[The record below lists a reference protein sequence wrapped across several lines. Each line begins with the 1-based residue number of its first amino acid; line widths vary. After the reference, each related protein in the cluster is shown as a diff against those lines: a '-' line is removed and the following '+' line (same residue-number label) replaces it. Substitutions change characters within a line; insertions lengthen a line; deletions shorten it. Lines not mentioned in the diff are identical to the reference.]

1 MKLFKSLAW
10 RVSVSYS
17 VVVAISV
24 FSIFIVCLIVEPNAL
39 DEIIVTI
46 GLVGVLS
53 ITLSLVLGHILVRR
67 TVASIKDIANT
78 AKVFSSGDFTQLGT
92 SLVTDDTQELLITIN
107 RMAQATQT
115 VVKDMSGERNKLS
128 AVLNTMADGVIVI
141 NNEGRISLMNQAAQL
156 MLDIRRTDVIG
167 TALVDIA
174 RNHELQSLVL
184 DSIKTKELRQLQ
196 IDLIH
201 QRRLVSAIATPL
213 GSKEEGLLLT
223 LHDLTQFRQL
233 ETTRREFVSN
243 VSHEL
248 RNPIASIKSLVETL
262 SGGALEDLNV
272 AYDFISR
279 IERDIVRMEALV
291 SELLELSILESGRAI
306 LDLQPVSIAAIAT
319 ETAAGFQDTGISQN
333 IGVSVTIGDEIP
345 IVSCESSKIGQ
356 VFTNLIDNAIKFTPS
371 QGQISIS
378 AEYDERYVTIR
389 ISNTGEGISPEHLP
403 HLFERF
409 YKVDRSRHDQGIG
422 LGLSI
427 VKHIVLAHGGQV
439 YVDSE
444 LGESVTFSFT
454 LPRAS

>member
-10 RVSVSYS
+10 RVSLSYS
-17 VVVAISV
+17 VVVALSV
-24 FSIFIVCLIVEPNAL
+24 FSILIVGLIVEPDGI
-39 DEIIVTI
+39 DEISLTI
-46 GLVGVLS
+46 GLVGVLA
-53 ITLSLVLGHILVRR
+53 ITLSTILGHFLVRR
-67 TVASIKDIANT
+67 TVVSIKEIADT
-78 AKVFSSGDFTQLGT
+78 AKNFSSGDFSQTST
-92 SLVTDDTQELLITIN
+92 SLVTDDTHDLLIAIN
-107 RMAQATQT
+107 LMAQATQT
-115 VVKDMSGERNKLS
+115 VVNDMSGERNKLS
-128 AVLNTMADGVIVI
+128 AVLNTMADGVVVI
-141 NNEGRISLMNQAAQL
+141 NKEGRISLMNQAAQL

-167 TALVDIA
+167 TALVEIA

-196 IDLIH
+196 IDLLH

-213 GSKEEGLLLT
+213 DDGLLLT

-248 RNPIASIKSLVETL
+248 RSPITSIKSLVETL
-262 SGGALEDLNV
+262 SDGALEDRNV
-272 AYDFISR
+272 AYDFLSR
-279 IERDIVRMEALV
+279 IERDVVRMESLV

-306 LDLQPVSIAAIAT
+306 LDLQPVSIATIAT
-319 ETAAGFQDTGISQN
+319 EILDGFKDTGISQN
-333 IGVSVTIGDEIP
+333 ISLSVTIGDEIP

-356 VFTNLIDNAIKFTPS
+356 VFTNLIDNAIKSTPS
-371 QGQISIS
+371 QGQISIY
-378 AEYDERYVTIR
+378 AEFDERYVTIR
-389 ISNTGEGISPEHLP
+389 IANTGDGISPEHLP

-444 LGESVTFSFT
+444 LGEGSTFSFT